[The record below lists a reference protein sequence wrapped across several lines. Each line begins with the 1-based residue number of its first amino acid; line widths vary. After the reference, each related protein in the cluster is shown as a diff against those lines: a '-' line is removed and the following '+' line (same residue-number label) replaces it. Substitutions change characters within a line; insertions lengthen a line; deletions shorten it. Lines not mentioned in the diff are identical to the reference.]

1 MKFSEIPGLDPLK
14 KQLVGAYQ
22 KNHIAHAQLF
32 NSIEGGGGLPIAISY
47 ATFLLCE
54 NKQGDD
60 ACGQCPSCIKM
71 SKYIHPDVHFFFP
84 KPSLKSGSDD
94 KKDSEQNRNVG
105 DFRDFLLESPFGIV
119 SDWIIKSGAE
129 SKQVQISKDDALRI
143 IKTVSMKSFEGGL
156 KILIIWYPEFMNLS
170 SANAIL
176 KVLEEPP
183 TETIYLLVTYQYE
196 NLLSTILSR
205 TQHILVPRFSKE
217 EIKTYLVKNLGM
229 DTTTAEKQAGI
240 AEGSISNA
248 LAVTQQENLNN
259 ADEFQSWMRFCF
271 KTDYGSLIGISE
283 DFHKIGKNAQRNLME
298 YSMHQLRNA
307 LVYQLIPENTSLEE
321 SEVGFI
327 QKFGQSL
334 SPDQIEAIY
343 SDISKTLQHLERNA
357 NPRLTFL
364 ALSNRI
370 AAIFN
375 QQ

>member
-1 MKFSEIPGLDPLK
+1 
-14 KQLVGAYQ
+14 
-22 KNHIAHAQLF
+22 
-32 NSIEGGGGLPIAISY
+32 
-47 ATFLLCE
+47 
-54 NKQGDD
+54 
-60 ACGQCPSCIKM
+60 M

-84 KPSLKSGSDD
+84 KPSAKSGSDE
-94 KKDSEQNRNVG
+94 KKDAVQNSNVA
-105 DFRDFLLESPFGIV
+105 DFRDFLLENPFGTV

-156 KILIIWYPEFMNLS
+156 KILILWYPEFMNVS

-205 TQHILVPRFSKE
+205 TQHILVPRFSRE
-217 EIKTYLVKNLGM
+217 EIQTYLVQNLGL
-229 DTTTAEKQAGI
+229 DSKDAEKRAGL

-248 LAVTQQENLNN
+248 LAVGQQEDQNN
-259 ADEFQSWMRFCF
+259 ADDFQSWMRFCF
-271 KTDYGSLIGISE
+271 KADYGSLITKSE
-283 DFHKIGKNAQRNLME
+283 DFHKIGKNAQRNLLE
-298 YSMHQLRNA
+298 YSMYQLRNA
-307 LVYQLIPENTSLEE
+307 LVFQLIPENTSIEE
-321 SEVGFI
+321 NEVEFI

-334 SPDQIEAIY
+334 SPDQVEAIY
-343 SDISKTLQHLERNA
+343 IDISKTLQHLERNA

-370 AAIFN
+370 ASIFN
-375 QQ
+375 RQ